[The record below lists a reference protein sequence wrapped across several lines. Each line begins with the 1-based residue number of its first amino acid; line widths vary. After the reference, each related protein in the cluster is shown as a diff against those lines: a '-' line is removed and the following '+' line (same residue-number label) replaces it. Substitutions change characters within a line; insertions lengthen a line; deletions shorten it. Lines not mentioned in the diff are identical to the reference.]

1 MTELGG
7 TGPADGG
14 TSLDGYVDGLVARA
28 LDEDVGP
35 GDWTTQWTV
44 APAARGSASIVAKA
58 PLVVAGTAVA
68 RRVFAHLDDGV
79 DVKAVASDG
88 ARLQPEDVAL
98 RLTGP
103 VGALLT
109 GERVALNF
117 LGHLSGVAT
126 LTRRF
131 VDAVSGTNAR
141 IIDTRKTTPGWR
153 VLEKRA
159 VVAGGGANHRMGLY
173 DMVMIKDNHVVAA
186 GGITAAV
193 ERVRAHNTAGL
204 PVEVEVS
211 SLEELDELLP
221 LEVDR
226 ILLDN
231 MTLTH
236 LRAAVDRARAHPGRR
251 PELEASGNVSLD
263 TVRAVAETGVDL
275 ISVGA
280 LTHSAPTADLSMRV
294 DR

>member
-7 TGPADGG
+7 GGQTDGAMRR
-14 TSLDGYVDGLVARA
+14 DDHVDRLVAQA
-28 LDEDVGP
+28 LEEDVGP
-35 GDWTTQWTV
+35 GDWTTEWTV
-44 APAARGSASIVAKA
+44 APDAQGRARIVAKA

-68 RRVFAHLDDGV
+68 RRVFAHLDGRVQVEVVAPDGR
-79 DVKAVASDG
+79 
-88 ARLQPEDVAL
+88 RLQPEDVAL
-98 RLTGP
+98 RLKGP
-103 VGALLT
+103 VGAMLT

-117 LGHLSGVAT
+117 LGHLSGIAT

-131 VDAVSGTNAR
+131 VDAVSGTGAR

-173 DMVMIKDNHVVAA
+173 DMVMVKDNHVVAA

-193 ERVRAHNTAGL
+193 ERVRAHNTTGL

-211 SLEELDELLP
+211 SLAELEELLP

-231 MTLTH
+231 MTPDE
-236 LRAAVDRARAHPGRR
+236 LRAAVDRARVHPGRQ

-263 TVRAVAETGVDL
+263 TVRAVAEAGVNL
-275 ISVGA
+275 VSVGA